1 MWRSLT
7 YWCVDMSPKKAS
19 PRRDIVPVYR
29 AEKNPSALLPKLAQ
43 IVALANGEKEAL
55 GFIPNAAYRDA
66 IERRR
71 LIAMCTPIDGSARVT
86 GFLLF
91 SGVFPN
97 ARIQQ
102 IVVAFDH
109 RRRGIASALLNETVS
124 QLESLGYLTLTAAV
138 ASDLPAAQ
146 AFYEQNGFVARRSRE
161 GGQARGRTI
170 ILRARDLET
179 ASLLSVLDSAGVAE
193 QGAIDLGLRKRGASQ
208 APLYVIDLNVLFD
221 VTKGNKRP
229 RSSAA
234 RQLIS
239 AALGHQIRL
248 AVAPEFVV
256 ELERHTLGDEVDP
269 VLELARQLPR
279 LPNVERRE
287 TERLS
292 NVIHNIIFVEPKRS
306 RAGSPQALSDA
317 RHLAEAALARASG
330 YVTSDG
336 AMLAAREELLQQ
348 IGIDVASLEEF
359 VALLP
364 VEDDPQHEATLKG
377 TECGVKS
384 VDIATVQSYLE
395 QQRVA
400 PPLCS
405 EFAPNPPPL
414 DRWKAFAVLEA
425 GEVVAIGVCI
435 APGNVDSPVRTF
447 VHVRSDHVACETFA
461 DYLLDRQCQEA
472 SHSGP
477 ITIEL
482 PSIPGQNIVRRAAI
496 LRGFLPESG
505 SETLIKVALG
515 QPLTPNGWAAVA
527 RQTRRR
533 TGLRLP
539 ERAPDAQSVQS
550 GLAVQG
556 PDGRSVMVR
565 LPALEDA
572 LGPTIVLW
580 PGRDGVIV
588 PIAKSYADDLLGTGD
603 QLPLFGSPEAAFVAK
618 RTYFNSPRTS
628 GLMRPGTPMLFYE
641 STRTGGRG
649 AIVAVARI
657 VDATVVP
664 KTQVSDGLLRR
675 AVVEDVGP
683 LSSSADILATSFDN
697 LLRLPMPVSR
707 EMMRQMGI
715 NVASNFQTTTAL
727 PYVQLGQIL
736 EKGWAHD

>member
-1 MWRSLT
+1 MLRSFNH
-7 YWCVDMSPKKAS
+7 WCADMSPKKAS
-19 PRRDIVPVYR
+19 LRRGTVPVYR
-29 AEKNPSALLPKLAQ
+29 AEKEPAALLPMLPQ

-55 GFIPNAAYRDA
+55 GFIPEGGYRDA

-71 LIAMCTPIDGSARVT
+71 LIAMRTPLDGSALVA
-86 GFLLF
+86 GFVLF

-102 IVVAFDH
+102 IVVASDH
-109 RRRGIASALLNETVS
+109 RRMGIASALLNETVS

-146 AFYEQNGFVARRSRE
+146 SFYEHNGFVARRSRE

-179 ASLLSVLDSAGVAE
+179 ASLLSVLDSGGVAA

-208 APLYVIDLNVLFD
+208 APLYAIDLNVLFD
-221 VTKGNKRP
+221 VTKGSNRP
-229 RSSAA
+229 RSPAA
-234 RQLIS
+234 RRLIS
-239 AALGHQIRL
+239 AALDHQIRL

-256 ELERHTLGDEVDP
+256 ELERHTLDDEVDP

-279 LPNVERRE
+279 LPSLERSE
-287 TERLS
+287 TERLADL
-292 NVIHNIIFVEPKRS
+292 IHTIIFIEPKLS
-306 RAGSPQALSDA
+306 GAGSAQALSDA
-317 RHLAEAALARASG
+317 RHLAQAALARASG

-336 AMLAAREELLQQ
+336 AMLAAREQLLQQ

-364 VEDDPQHEATLKG
+364 AEDGSPHQASLKG
-377 TECGVKS
+377 TECAVKS
-384 VDIATVQSYLE
+384 VDLATAQTYLA

-400 PPLCS
+400 LSLRS
-405 EFAPNPPPL
+405 EFAPNLQPL
-414 DRWKAFAVLEA
+414 GRWKAFAVLEA
-425 GEVVAIGVCI
+425 GDVVGIAVCI
-435 APGNVDSPVRTF
+435 APGSVDSPARAL

-461 DYLLDRQCQEA
+461 EYLLDRQCQEA

-482 PSIPGQNIVRRAAI
+482 PNIPGQNVVRRAAI
-496 LRGFLPESG
+496 LRGFLPESD

-515 QPLTPNGWAAVA
+515 QPLTAHGWAAVA

-539 ERAPDAQSVQS
+539 ESAPDVEAVQS

-556 PDGRSVMVR
+556 PDGRSVTVR

-580 PGRDGVIV
+580 PGRDGAIV
-588 PIAKSYADDLLGTGD
+588 PIAKNYADDLLGTGD

-618 RTYFNSPRTS
+618 RTYFNSPRTV
-628 GLMRPGTPMLFYE
+628 GLMRPGTPIVFYE
-641 STRTGGRG
+641 SKRSGGRG
-649 AIVAVARI
+649 AIVAAARI

-664 KTQVSDGLLRR
+664 KVQVSDGLLRR
-675 AVVEDVGP
+675 AVVEDLGP
-683 LSSSADILATSFDN
+683 LSASAEILATSFDN
-697 LLRLPMPVSR
+697 LLRLRVPVSL
-707 EMMRQMGI
+707 EAMRQMGI
-715 NVASNFQTTTAL
+715 DVASNFQTTTAL
-727 PYVQLGQIL
+727 PCAQLGQIL
-736 EKGWAHD
+736 EKGWGA